1 MEPHYVKDYLINLE
15 LNSFMSSTTISCY
28 WVLKTKQLSSLI
40 FVSLDGSSGERSH
53 ISPCLFCLAV
63 LPGNY
68 VGYQPDEIFSVFNEV
83 FL

>member
-1 MEPHYVKDYLINLE
+1 MEPHYLKHYLINLE
-15 LNSFMSSTTISCY
+15 LNSFMNSTTISCY

-40 FVSLDGSSGERSH
+40 FVSFDGGSGKRSH

-68 VGYQPDEIFSVFNEV
+68 VDYQPDEIFSVFDEV

>member
-15 LNSFMSSTTISCY
+15 SNSFMSSTTVSRY

-40 FVSLDGSSGERSH
+40 FVSFDGNSGERSH

-68 VGYQPDEIFSVFNEV
+68 VGYHPDEIFSAFDEV

>member
-1 MEPHYVKDYLINLE
+1 MEAHYVKDCLINLE
-15 LNSFMSSTTISCY
+15 LNSFMSSTTVSCY

-40 FVSLDGSSGERSH
+40 FVSFDGSSEERSR

-68 VGYQPDEIFSVFNEV
+68 VGYHPDEIFSVFDEV